1 MRPIILAALFLS
13 APIAL
18 AHGPG
23 SDWIWE
29 NPETSWCCYMNK
41 DCQPIDEDDVV
52 EIEPGVWQ
60 VKSTGQV
67 FRQGERG
74 TYPSKEMRP
83 WACRTTASAPSS
95 WPAARRS
102 RRRWTTSRDVRKKRA
117 RA

>member
-13 APIAL
+13 TPIAL

-52 EIEPGVWQ
+52 EIEPGAWR
-60 VKSTGQV
+60 VKSTGQI

-83 WACRTTASAPSS
+83 WACRTEGQPVRCLFYVGGAS
-95 WPAARRS
+95 
-102 RRRWTTSRDVRKKRA
+102 
-117 RA
+117 